1 MEDEVY
7 SRRIDLLSLVTS
19 IPFYCR
25 QECRMDG
32 VHAMLE
38 HGIHGTLIDGAY
50 SVVLSAGY
58 KDDKDSGAT
67 L

>member
-1 MEDEVY
+1 MEDEVCLNPNVLFTG
-7 SRRIDLLSLVTS
+7 IDNSNEFGR
-19 IPFYCR
+19 PECR
-25 QECRMDG
+25 QDG

-38 HGIHGTLIDGAY
+38 HGIHGTSTEGAY

-58 KDDKDSGAT
+58 KDDKDSGLT

>member
-1 MEDEVY
+1 
-7 SRRIDLLSLVTS
+7 
-19 IPFYCR
+19 
-25 QECRMDG
+25 MDG

>member
-1 MEDEVY
+1 MNY
-7 SRRIDLLSLVTS
+7 RKIFGN
-19 IPFYCR
+19 IPGIPVGTAWR
-25 QECRMDG
+25 TRPQCRMDG

-38 HGIHGTLIDGAY
+38 HGIHGTAADGAY

-58 KDDKDSGAT
+58 KDDKDSGLT